1 MKPRTEENPRPNFY
15 LSVHLVV
22 IGLEKD
28 FGVDLKIK
36 SFAVSLLAFLMLA
49 PSALA
54 APTGDSG
61 LDLVNLG
68 DARELGV
75 TGSGMSIA
83 FIDVGITS
91 GHPYFGGRVVDG
103 VCISSTF
110 SCPNGSNYQEGVSA
124 AEAPPDNFSVNIED
138 INHGNMVA
146 GIAAGEI
153 NDFAPGG
160 VAPDANIIMARN
172 DARTDRGINAALE
185 YFYQVKDQHN
195 LQAVS
200 ISMGRLPTR
209 SNMLDC
215 SDDSQPMF
223 QNVQRL
229 VDAGVAVFAAAGNE
243 QNPYGLLL
251 PACLPNVISVGSVE
265 NNGDVANWT
274 NSGEALDYFAPY
286 YIRTADYAGYMQG
299 SGTSASTPLVAAS
312 FLLAREVNPSVSIN
326 QFKVAI
332 DASGVLTNDLLSDS
346 TRIDIGGMLQ
356 AVASGSSSIPVAND
370 GEKGPDDG
378 EQSVW
383 VKRISDTQ
391 VKFYAKY
398 PQLNQKIQ
406 FMVQGDSG
414 NYEEFAWTRIELSD
428 LDTNGDYQNL
438 TNDIYFVRTFNL
450 ETGKNRLRIYV
461 NGEDAIGTK
470 TYSR

>member
-1 MKPRTEENPRPNFY
+1 VKLQVQLKPRLNFC
-15 LSVHLVV
+15 LSIRFVV
-22 IGLEKD
+22 IGFDKD

-36 SFAVSLLAFLMLA
+36 SFVVSFLAFLMLA

-54 APTGDSG
+54 APTGDAG

-110 SCPNGSNYQEGVSA
+110 SCPNGSNYQEGVAA

-160 VAPDANIIMARN
+160 VAPGANIIMARN

-185 YFYQVKDQHN
+185 YFYQIKDQHN

-200 ISMGRLPTR
+200 ISMGRLPSR

-215 SDDSQPMF
+215 STDSQQMF
-223 QNVQRL
+223 GNVQRL

-312 FLLAREVNPSVSIN
+312 FLLARELNPEISIN
-326 QFKVAI
+326 ELKRAI
-332 DASGVLTNDLLSDS
+332 DGSGVLTNDLLADS
-346 TRIDIGGMLQ
+346 TRIDIGGMLS
-356 AVASGSSSIPVAND
+356 AIDAPGNTEPVAND
-370 GEKGPDDG
+370 GEMGPDDG

-383 VKRISDTQ
+383 TKRISDTQ

-406 FMVQGDSG
+406 FMVQGDDG
-414 NYEEFAWTRIELSD
+414 DYEEFAWTRVEQSD
-428 LDTNGDYQNL
+428 LDENGDYKNL

-450 ETGKNRLRIYV
+450 ELGKNRLRIYV